1 MHKAVIFDDEYIV
14 VEGLRQMVDWNG
26 LGIQLAG
33 TANDGCS
40 ALELVR
46 DVRPD
51 LILTDIRM
59 PGMDGL
65 KLIEL
70 AAKEVQNASFIVFSG
85 FNEFEY
91 VKRAIQ
97 LGVADYL
104 EKPFTIE
111 HINQALTKVLGHI
124 SKREEMEVLRS
135 DWEGNRK
142 ALVER
147 ALLNLLLN
155 NESCP
160 NAWSELHELEHTGVI
175 CATVLAFRADH
186 FTIHASEEAVIQLQ
200 MGKDKLA
207 VMLHRTMPGEDY
219 WAQHAQ
225 YYRDKDYPIGQGEIA
240 IQPADLFISLET
252 ARYVLK
258 QAEEVGWT
266 GLCPYK
272 AKARDKNESKGKE
285 AIEKALA
292 YIHLNG
298 MRDLSLAEVAEH
310 VGLNAAYLSVLFKDS
325 AGESFIKYLTRLRM
339 EKAKWLLQ
347 RGLKVADVSERV
359 GYHTYR
365 HFSEVFKKYTGVL
378 PGQYKEDPKN
388 TDINPKNDAL
398 TEPE

>member
-111 HINQALTKVLGHI
+111 HINQALTKVLSQI

-135 DWEGNRK
+135 DWEGRRK

-160 NAWSELHELEHTGVI
+160 NAWSELQELDHTGVV
-175 CATVLAFRADH
+175 CSTVIAYRADD

-207 VMLHRTMPGEDY
+207 VMLHRIMPGEDY

-225 YYRDKDYPIGQGEIA
+225 
-240 IQPADLFISLET
+240 
-252 ARYVLK
+252 
-258 QAEEVGWT
+258 
-266 GLCPYK
+266 
-272 AKARDKNESKGKE
+272 
-285 AIEKALA
+285 
-292 YIHLNG
+292 
-298 MRDLSLAEVAEH
+298 
-310 VGLNAAYLSVLFKDS
+310 
-325 AGESFIKYLTRLRM
+325 
-339 EKAKWLLQ
+339 
-347 RGLKVADVSERV
+347 
-359 GYHTYR
+359 
-365 HFSEVFKKYTGVL
+365 
-378 PGQYKEDPKN
+378 
-388 TDINPKNDAL
+388 
-398 TEPE
+398 